1 MSEARVSDSGLF
13 NAKAVTKLYD
23 KCQSQPV
30 SGFRD
35 NAAFV
40 GVLSTQLWLQTF
52 TGTSVRAAEAA

>member
-1 MSEARVSDSGLF
+1 MSEDAVAAGGLF
-13 NAKAVTKLYD
+13 NAKAVTKLYE
-23 KCQSQPV
+23 KCQSRPA

-52 TGTSVRAAEAA
+52 TGTSLRKAEAA